1 MYKKNA
7 YLIMAHNDFSI
18 LKKILKVLDDD
29 ESDFYIHIDKKS
41 DFQNK
46 SEFELYLKK
55 SKIYFIDS
63 MDITWGGRS
72 QIDLEIAL
80 LKKSTEKEYGY
91 YHLLSGVDFPLKRP
105 CEINE
110 YFTSNYGV
118 NYIDFDSED
127 KDYSDRVKYYHFFQN
142 RIGKNRSFLMYVQK
156 VLLFIQKVIKVNRLK
171 DKNLKI
177 YKGANWFSITYDL
190 ASYVVEN
197 FYKFDKMFDFSICA
211 DEVFLQTIAMAS
223 PYRDTINKNCLREID
238 WKRGRPYIF
247 RKNDFD
253 ELIKSQNFF
262 ARKFSTQ
269 IDGEIIDKLY
279 HYLSD

>member
-238 WKRGRPYIF
+238 WRRGRPYIF

>member
-80 LKKSTEKEYGY
+80 SMRNMHICVYG
-91 YHLLSGVDFPLKRP
+91 L
-105 CEINE
+105 
-110 YFTSNYGV
+110 
-118 NYIDFDSED
+118 DFDFVGE
-127 KDYSDRVKYYHFFQN
+127 V
-142 RIGKNRSFLMYVQK
+142 G
-156 VLLFIQKVIKVNRLK
+156 
-171 DKNLKI
+171 NLS
-177 YKGANWFSITYDL
+177 WWS
-190 ASYVVEN
+190 
-197 FYKFDKMFDFSICA
+197 
-211 DEVFLQTIAMAS
+211 
-223 PYRDTINKNCLREID
+223 
-238 WKRGRPYIF
+238 
-247 RKNDFD
+247 
-253 ELIKSQNFF
+253 
-262 ARKFSTQ
+262 
-269 IDGEIIDKLY
+269 
-279 HYLSD
+279 

>member
-7 YLIMAHNDFSI
+7 YLIMAHNDFGI

-110 YFTSNYGV
+110 YFTSNYGI

-197 FYKFDKMFDFSICA
+197 FYKYDKMFDFSICA

-269 IDGEIIDKLY
+269 IDSEIIDKLY

>member
-7 YLIMAHNDFSI
+7 YLIMAHNDFGI

-197 FYKFDKMFDFSICA
+197 FYKYDKMFDFSICA
-211 DEVFLQTIAMAS
+211 DEVFLQTIAMVS

-269 IDGEIIDKLY
+269 VDGEIIDKLY

>member
-197 FYKFDKMFDFSICA
+197 FYKYDKMFDFSICA

-269 IDGEIIDKLY
+269 VDGEIIDKLY

>member
-7 YLIMAHNDFSI
+7 YLIMAHNDFGI

-238 WKRGRPYIF
+238 WRRGRPYIF

>member
-7 YLIMAHNDFSI
+7 YLIMAHNDFGI

>member
-7 YLIMAHNDFSI
+7 YLIMAHNDFGI

-197 FYKFDKMFDFSICA
+197 FYKYDKMFDFSICA
-211 DEVFLQTIAMAS
+211 D
-223 PYRDTINKNCLREID
+223 
-238 WKRGRPYIF
+238 
-247 RKNDFD
+247 
-253 ELIKSQNFF
+253 
-262 ARKFSTQ
+262 
-269 IDGEIIDKLY
+269 
-279 HYLSD
+279 